1 MTEKVFIE
9 DYKGF
14 RIEFDK
20 EEEEFKADNSAMDLH
35 FTDRSL
41 YQLKGQIKQSKNEPM
56 QKEAFM
62 ETGYFHQQLT
72 RINILSMN
80 KETKEIRYKVIACSD
95 NNDYEYPVGKMK
107 QEDYER
113 KQLMPVNDETIK
125 AFENLKDIQEK
136 IKGLEDDQEGIIN
149 EVSRKYGGKA
159 L

>member
-1 MTEKVFIE
+1 MAEKVFIE
-9 DYKGF
+9 DFKGF
-14 RIEFDK
+14 KIEFDK
-20 EEEEFKADNSAMDLH
+20 DEEEFRAENKAMDIH

-72 RINILSMN
+72 RINIISMN
-80 KETKEIRYKVIACSD
+80 KETKEIRYKVIECSD
-95 NNDYEYPVGKMK
+95 HTDYEYPIGKMK
-107 QEDYER
+107 EEDYER
-113 KQLMPVNDETIK
+113 KQLMPINDETIK

-136 IKGLEDDQEGIIN
+136 IKGLENDQEEIIN
-149 EVSRKYGGKA
+149 VISRKYGGKA